1 MIHYAMKSAI
11 HRKQCWMTLNAVFFY
26 NRKVTNLQ
34 LIEKII
40 LFLIVFIKPNKD
52 NSPILENFASHK
64 KSTTSFFSLHL
75 SPNPLQFIMI
85 AFIKFPV
92 IIIFLYTKI
101 SQKFVFI
108 YWHSITN
115 AVVCLAT
122 VLPIWDLYH
131 HTQIKTSLL

>member
-1 MIHYAMKSAI
+1 M
-11 HRKQCWMTLNAVFFY
+11 
-26 NRKVTNLQ
+26 
-34 LIEKII
+34 EKII
-40 LFLIVFIKPNKD
+40 LFIIVIIKPNKD

-108 YWHSITN
+108 YWHSMTN

-122 VLPIWDLYH
+122 VLDPYMRFISSYSNKNKPVVMLILEKNSRFMLKQLRH
-131 HTQIKTSLL
+131 SL

>member
-1 MIHYAMKSAI
+1 M
-11 HRKQCWMTLNAVFFY
+11 
-26 NRKVTNLQ
+26 
-34 LIEKII
+34 EKRI
-40 LFLIVFIKPNKD
+40 LFIVAFIKPNND
-52 NSPILENFASHK
+52 NSPILEDSISHK
-64 KSTTSFFSLHL
+64 KSISSFFSLHL

-85 AFIKFPV
+85 AFIEFPV

-122 VLPIWDLYH
+122 VLPI
-131 HTQIKTSLL
+131 

>member
-1 MIHYAMKSAI
+1 M
-11 HRKQCWMTLNAVFFY
+11 
-26 NRKVTNLQ
+26 
-34 LIEKII
+34 EKII
-40 LFLIVFIKPNKD
+40 LFIIVIIKPNKD

-122 VLPIWDLYH
+122 VLPI
-131 HTQIKTSLL
+131 